1 MQSDARPISDR
12 WELTERIGSG
22 AMGEVWRG
30 RHRVLGHAVAV
41 KVMKRDASR
50 DQSMVARFLREARI
64 AAKLRHRNVARV
76 EDFGT
81 TPEAKPF
88 LVMELLQGT
97 SLEDLIERGERPSR
111 ARALTVARHVGAAC
125 DVAHAEGVVHRDLK
139 PANCFLV
146 VDEDGADLVKVLDFG
161 VAKVSD
167 GLLATQHAPGGF
179 ALIGTPVYMSP
190 EQARGDEVLDGR
202 SDLWSLGVMI
212 YELLTGALPLQGD
225 SLPMLLL
232 AIQTHD
238 PTPPSAHD
246 PTLPPS
252 VDAWTA
258 RALARDP
265 ARRFRTGREMADAR
279 HRPRGR
285 DGPAPFGD
293 ADVRPH
299 RGARAPPRAPG
310 AQHARAHAAHA
321 RGGAVVRAD
330 GARVAAARAPHR
342 AHPRP
347 ARARPSPAL
356 GRVGAAAGRRGD
368 LAAALLRRGEPT
380 ASTGTAARMADAP
393 VRPIPVTPVNAA
405 PHPATEPTPLPPPPA
420 RAPSVRPAPGAPA
433 LAAPSP
439 RPAPAL
445 RAPRAARE
453 PAIAPSPMAIPQPA
467 PSPAVAP
474 TPPPGNGAYNPE
486 QP

>member
-97 SLEDLIERGERPSR
+97 SIEDLIERGERPTR

-179 ALIGTPVYMSP
+179 SLIGTPVYMSP

-202 SDLWSLGVMI
+202 SDLWSLGVMT
-212 YELLTGALPLQGD
+212 YELLTGALPFQGD

-232 AIQTHD
+232 AIQSHD
-238 PTPPSAHD
+238 PTPPSQHD

-265 ARRFRTGREMADAR
+265 ARRFRSGREMADALAIALAGAMDPRSSALPAYAPTAELAR
-279 HRPRGR
+279 H
-285 DGPAPFGD
+285 PAPL
-293 ADVRPH
+293 APNTL
-299 RGARAPPRAPG
+299 APTQPMRAVEPSFAPMGPVSLPPGLRTEPTPG
-310 AQHARAHAAHA
+310 P
-321 RGGAVVRAD
+321 V
-330 GARVAAARAPHR
+330 P
-342 AHPRP
+342 PP
-347 ARARPSPAL
+347 ARRDLRPLWAVSAL
-356 GRVGAAAGRRGD
+356 LLLGAAIFAV
-368 LAAALLRRGEPT
+368 ALLRRGEPEAT
-380 ASTGTAARMADAP
+380 TAAPRMPDAP
-393 VRPIPVTPVNAA
+393 VRPIPVTAVNAA
-405 PHPATEPTPLPPPPA
+405 PHPAAE
-420 RAPSVRPAPGAPA
+420 SAPA
-433 LAAPSP
+433 LPAM
-439 RPAPAL
+439 RPAPAAPVIAAPAPAPRPVPAP
-445 RAPRAARE
+445 RAPRAVRE
-453 PAIAPSPMAIPQPA
+453 PAIEPSPLVLPQAPPP
-467 PSPAVAP
+467 PSPPAH
-474 TPPPGNGAYNPE
+474 TGGAYNPE

>member
-97 SLEDLIERGERPSR
+97 SLEDLIERGERPTR

-179 ALIGTPVYMSP
+179 SLIGTPVYMSP

-202 SDLWSLGVMI
+202 SDLWSLGVML
-212 YELLTGALPLQGD
+212 YELLTGALPFQGD

-232 AIQTHD
+232 AIQSHD

-265 ARRFRTGREMADAR
+265 ARRFRNGREMADALAIALAGAMDPRSSTQPAYAPTAEFAR
-279 HRPRGR
+279 H
-285 DGPAPFGD
+285 PAPLAPNTLAPTQPMRAVAPSYAPLGPVSLPPGLRTEPTP
-293 ADVRPH
+293 AH
-299 RGARAPPRAPG
+299 APPRRDLRPLW
-310 AQHARAHAAHA
+310 
-321 RGGAVVRAD
+321 AV
-330 GARVAAARAPHR
+330 
-342 AHPRP
+342 
-347 ARARPSPAL
+347 SAL
-356 GRVGAAAGRRGD
+356 LLVGAAIF
-368 LAAALLRRGEPT
+368 AAALLRHSEPEVT
-380 ASTGTAARMADAP
+380 VAAPRAPEAP
-393 VRPIPVTPVNAA
+393 VRPIPVTAVNAA
-405 PHPATEPTPLPPPPA
+405 PHPAAEPTPSPNAPA
-420 RAPSVRPAPGAPA
+420 VRPAPAAPTIAAPA
-433 LAAPSP
+433 PRPAPTLRAPRVAREAPIAPSPLVLPQAPPAAPSP
-439 RPAPAL
+439 T
-445 RAPRAARE
+445 
-453 PAIAPSPMAIPQPA
+453 PM
-467 PSPAVAP
+467 P
-474 TPPPGNGAYNPE
+474 TGGAYNPE

>member
-97 SLEDLIERGERPSR
+97 SLEDLIERGERPTR

-167 GLLATQHAPGGF
+167 GLLATQHTPGGF
-179 ALIGTPVYMSP
+179 SLIGTPVYMSP

-212 YELLTGALPLQGD
+212 YELLTGALPFQGD

-232 AIQTHD
+232 AIQSHD
-238 PTPPSAHD
+238 PTLPSAHD

-265 ARRFRTGREMADAR
+265 ARRFRSGREMADALAIALAGAMDPRSSALPAYAPTAELAR
-279 HRPRGR
+279 H
-285 DGPAPFGD
+285 PAPL
-293 ADVRPH
+293 APNTL
-299 RGARAPPRAPG
+299 APTQPMRAVEPSFTPMGPVSLPPGLRTEPTPG
-310 AQHARAHAAHA
+310 P
-321 RGGAVVRAD
+321 V
-330 GARVAAARAPHR
+330 P
-342 AHPRP
+342 PP
-347 ARARPSPAL
+347 ARRDLRPLWAVSAL
-356 GRVGAAAGRRGD
+356 LLVGAMIFAV
-368 LAAALLRRGEPT
+368 ALLRRGEPEATT
-380 ASTGTAARMADAP
+380 APRALEAP
-393 VRPIPVTPVNAA
+393 VRPIPVTAVNAA
-405 PHPATEPTPLPPPPA
+405 PHPAAESTPSPPAVRPAPAAPAPRPLLAPRAPRVVREAPIAPSPLVLPQAPPPPPA
-420 RAPSVRPAPGAPA
+420 
-433 LAAPSP
+433 
-439 RPAPAL
+439 PAPAH
-445 RAPRAARE
+445 
-453 PAIAPSPMAIPQPA
+453 
-467 PSPAVAP
+467 
-474 TPPPGNGAYNPE
+474 TGAYNPE